1 MSLHYYHWFIDKE
14 TLGSLTICLDSH
26 LVGWNSE
33 SPTPKLELLIY
44 TPWSWEPIALL
55 LGSFLLLLATNVNA
69 ASRAEVSWFSQI
81 SDDSIILRPL
91 TCTDLQGVAKDGLSR
106 LRSESSITA
115 TESGIGTVGRPW
127 APSTGSCGKWTSLRR
142 YQLPVEN
149 KEMEKEEGR
158 DACLHTR
165 RSPWK

>member
-1 MSLHYYHWFIDKE
+1 MSLHYYPWFIDKE

-26 LVGWNSE
+26 LVGWNSD
-33 SPTPKLELLIY
+33 SPAPKLELLIY
-44 TPWSWEPIALL
+44 APGPWEPIALF
-55 LGSFLLLLATNVNA
+55 LGSFLLLLATSFNA
-69 ASRAEVSWFSQI
+69 ASRTEVSWFPQI
-81 SDDSIILRPL
+81 SDDSIILQSL

-106 LRSESSITA
+106 LRSESRITA
-115 TESGIGTVGRPW
+115 TESSIGTVGMPW

-142 YQLPVEN
+142 YQLPVGN

-158 DACLHTR
+158 DACLQTR